1 MKIRKVSCVLLIF
14 ILLAGML
21 LPAHLVQAAEDTV
34 NASLTSENNSYLEYL
49 KKYSDVSCP
58 DNTIEVFGAG
68 AVASDDAD
76 VTFGEYEGRSD
87 CVIWNNGAG
96 EVSFTVNVPSDGR
109 YCIGLNYFS
118 VSGKGSSIEYSL
130 FVDGAHPFSDCASI
144 SFPRYYEYAGDKFLR
159 DSNDNELRPEQVD
172 VPMWCFSPILD
183 EEGLYVEPYSFFF
196 SAGSHTI
203 TLRALRD
210 GIVISSLVLYQPE
223 KVIGYDDY
231 AADVNGTEITGDTVI
246 IEAEKPSL
254 KTSPVLY
261 PNADRS
267 DALTSTSHPV
277 KTRLNTIGGGNW
289 AYRTQQIIWDFEI
302 PEDGYY
308 KIGFRYK
315 QNFLRGMSTY
325 REIQIDGKVPFEE
338 LSVVDF
344 PYTSSWDLADTGEYR
359 IYLTKGKHSITLTP
373 TLSVTAD
380 IVLRTNECIEKLNDA
395 YSQIISITGT
405 TPDMWR
411 NYYLHESIPGLKST
425 FKEVYKEL
433 LSISDDMYEITG
445 TRGSEASLID
455 RICKQLKKFIKS
467 QDAVSEQLES
477 FHSNISS
484 LSSWSL
490 NLQNQGLLLDRI
502 FITPYGSEFPEVKTS
517 FWQNFVFGLRAFIG
531 AFTEDYSAIGN
542 VYTGDEDKSITVWT
556 SSGRDQADIIKEHID
571 SEFVNDSG
579 IFVNL
584 QLIQG
589 SLETAVLSG
598 RGPDVSIGAGSPV
611 SLALRDAVV
620 PLNEF
625 SDFKETVKKYPDT
638 MLEPFRI
645 KGNTYALPEGVNF
658 DMMFYRTDIFE
669 RLGITPPKTWEEF
682 YTVTEVLQRNNMNV
696 GLPADLFN
704 LLVLQMGGRI
714 FNHSLTS
721 TELTSNTAYKAFQM
735 YTDFYSQYGAP
746 IVKDDYNRFRTGE
759 LPLTIITY
767 DFYLKL
773 YASAPEIRNLWK
785 MTTIPAVEGGKNIAI
800 ITETAACIYKKSE
813 NKDYAW
819 EFLKWWTST
828 ETQRTYSYKVESI
841 FGVAGRYTSADPDA
855 FSQVAWSGEELDAL
869 TKQRDMS
876 VALPT
881 VPGNYYVARNITNAF
896 EAVLYNNK
904 NPREALKYW
913 MNQTDQEI
921 KRRSEEF
928 DVGEDNTYY
937 E

>member
-1 MKIRKVSCVLLIF
+1 MKIRKVSCILLICA
-14 ILLAGML
+14 LLAGIML
-21 LPAHLVQAAEDTV
+21 PVGLVQASDNTV
-34 NASLTSENNSYLEYL
+34 NASLSGNKDSYLYYAE
-49 KKYSDVSCP
+49 KYSDVICP
-58 DNTIEVFGAG
+58 DTAIAVVGAD
-68 AVASDDAD
+68 AVASQGAE
-76 VTFGEYEGRSD
+76 VTVGEYEGRPD
-87 CVIWNNGAG
+87 CLIWNNGTG
-96 EVSFTVNVPSDGR
+96 EVTFTVDVPQDAR
-109 YCIGLNYFS
+109 YCLGLNYFA

-130 FVDGAHPFSDCASI
+130 FVDGKHPFSDCASV
-144 SFPRYYEYAGDKFLR
+144 SFPRYYKYANDTFSR

-172 VPMWCFSPILD
+172 VPMWCFSPVMD
-183 EEGLYVEPYSFFF
+183 EEGLYVDPYSFYFT
-196 SAGSHTI
+196 SGTHTI
-203 TLRALRD
+203 TLKALRD
-210 GIVISSLVLYQPE
+210 GIVISSLVLYKPD
-223 KVIGYDDY
+223 KIIGYEQYKSEKD
-231 AADVNGTEITGDTVI
+231 GTELSGDTII

-289 AYRTQQIIWDFEI
+289 AYRTQQITWDFEV
-302 PEDGYY
+302 PADGYY

-325 REIQIDGKVPFEE
+325 REIQIDGKVPFKE

-359 IYLTKGKHSITLTP
+359 IYLTKGKHSVTLTP

-380 IVLRTNECIEKLNDA
+380 IVLRTNECISKLNDA

-411 NYYLHESIPGLKST
+411 NYYLHEAVPGLKDT
-425 FKEVYKEL
+425 FRDVYKEL

-455 RICKQLKKFIKS
+455 RVCKQLKKFIKS
-467 QDAVSEQLES
+467 QDAVSEHLES

-484 LSSWSL
+484 LSSWAL

-502 FITPYGSEFPEVKTS
+502 FITPYKADFPEVKTS
-517 FWQNFVFGLRAFIG
+517 LWQNFVFGMRAFIG

-542 VYTGDEDKSITVWT
+542 VYTGDSDKSITVWT

-571 SEFVNDSG
+571 AEFVEEKG
-579 IFVNL
+579 IYVNL

-620 PLNEF
+620 PLDGF
-625 SDFKETVKKYPDT
+625 SDFESVVEKYPKT
-638 MLEPFRI
+638 MLEPFNI
-645 KGNTYALPEGVNF
+645 KGHTYALPEGVNF
-658 DMMFYRTDIFE
+658 DMMFYRTDIFD
-669 RLGITPPKTWEEF
+669 RLGLNPPKTWDEF
-682 YTVTEVLQRNNMNV
+682 YEVTEVLQRNNMNV
-696 GLPADLFN
+696 GLPADLFSV
-704 LLVLQMGGRI
+704 LVLQMGGRI

-785 MTTIPAVEGGKNIAI
+785 MTTIPAVKEGENIAI
-800 ITETAACIYKKSE
+800 ITETAACIYEKSK
-813 NKDYAW
+813 NKDAAW

-828 ETQRTYSYKVESI
+828 ETQRTYSYKVESV

-855 FSQVAWSGEELDAL
+855 FSQVAWSGEELEVL
-869 TKQRDMS
+869 TSQRDKS

-896 EAVLYNNK
+896 EAVLYNQK

-913 MNQTDQEI
+913 INQTDQEI